1 MSVVTTSRRWFTGR
15 CLAHVVELG
24 VTQLVLP
31 AVQGETHALGL
42 RVLRVAA
49 CPVAVRRRVAVVPVG
64 GVPAPAQYLGQTAP
78 VLFGLLSAAHTTHNL
93 IIIII
98 RSRRSRRFTRDLVSV
113 PAPLNAYTA
122 LQLCFDHGLHLFRWR
137 RPGPLATRDI
147 CF

>member
-24 VTQLVLP
+24 VAQLVLP
-31 AVQGETHALGL
+31 AVQGETHTLGAGF
-42 RVLRVAA
+42 LRVAA
-49 CPVAVRRRVAVVPVG
+49 CPVAVRWRVAVVPVR
-64 GVPAPAQYLGQTAP
+64 GVPAPAQYLGQSAP
-78 VLFGLLSAAHTTHNL
+78 VLFCLLSAHTTHNL
-93 IIIII
+93 IIII
-98 RSRRSRRFTRDLVSV
+98 RSTRSRRFTRDLVSV

-122 LQLCFDHGLHLFRWR
+122 LQLCFDHRLHLFRWR